1 MGNSPTVLLVEDNED
16 NRIVYTTMLE
26 HYGYRVLQAGDGV
39 AALTKVNEDRPDI
52 VVMDISIPEIDGW
65 TVTARLR
72 EDPATRDIPV
82 VAVTAHALPEH
93 RDRAQDLG
101 CEGYLTKP
109 CEPRR
114 LLQEIRRII
123 G

>member
-1 MGNSPTVLLVEDNED
+1 MSKVRTVLLVEDNED

-26 HYGYRVLQAGDGV
+26 HFGYRVTQAGDGE
-39 AALTKVNEDRPDI
+39 AAIREVHQERPDI
-52 VVMDISIPEIDGW
+52 VIMDISIPGIDGW

-72 EDPATRDIPV
+72 ADPATQDIPI
-82 VAVTAHALPEH
+82 VAVTAHTLPEH
-93 RDRAQDLG
+93 RQRARDLG

-109 CEPRR
+109 CEPRK

-123 G
+123 D

>member
-1 MGNSPTVLLVEDNED
+1 MSAAPTVFLVEDNED

-26 HYGYRVLQAGDGV
+26 HFGYRVLQAGDGE
-39 AALTKVNEDRPDI
+39 AAIGMIREHRPD
-52 VVMDISIPEIDGW
+52 VVIMDISMPGIDGW
-65 TVTARLR
+65 EATARLR
-72 EDPATRDIPV
+72 GDPTTRDIPI

-93 RDRAQDLG
+93 QKRARDLG

-109 CEPRR
+109 CEPSR
-114 LLQEIRRII
+114 LLQEIRRLI

>member
-1 MGNSPTVLLVEDNED
+1 MGKAPTVLLVEDNED

-26 HYGYRVLQAGDGV
+26 HFGYHVTQAGDGE
-39 AALTKVNEDRPDI
+39 AAIAKIQGDPPD
-52 VVMDISIPEIDGW
+52 VVIMDISMPGIDGW
-65 TVTARLR
+65 TVISRLR
-72 EDPATRDIPV
+72 EDPATRDIPI
-82 VAVTAHALPEH
+82 VAVTAHALAEH
-93 RDRAQDLG
+93 RERAEGLG

-109 CEPRR
+109 CEPRK